1 MKKNVECRRA
11 RLWALAGALLGAAVF
26 LALYGTRVLN
36 PTEVDWLL
44 NGHGDPT
51 QHYLGWV
58 QYRHSEWHLPYLGM
72 SYSTI
77 YPPPGQCSV
86 YRFPA
91 AVRCLFQTAQPPAAG
106 DFPVFRLVGPA
117 VLHAAGFPWPVPDR
131 PPGCCAHPLGPRGGS
146 GRSRASCAVSCTAHP
161 DVRAHRSGR
170 HLADFSCS
178 VRMGFL

>member
-77 YPPPGQCSV
+77 YPHRVSVLYTDSLPLFAVFSNCSAPCC
-86 YRFPA
+86 R
-91 AVRCLFQTAQPPAAG
+91 RLSSISAG
-106 DFPVFRLVGPA
+106 SPCFA
-117 VLHAAGFPWPVPDR
+117 
-131 PPGCCAHPLGPRGGS
+131 
-146 GRSRASCAVSCTAHP
+146 
-161 DVRAHRSGR
+161 
-170 HLADFSCS
+170 
-178 VRMGFL
+178 

>member
-58 QYRHSEWHLPYLGM
+58 QYRHSECHLPYLGM

-77 YPPPGQCSV
+77 YPTGAVFCIPIPCRCSLS
-86 YRFPA
+86 FSNCSA
-91 AVRCLFQTAQPPAAG
+91 PAAG

-131 PPGCCAHPLGPRGGS
+131 PPGCCAHPLGH
-146 GRSRASCAVSCTAHP
+146 AAVWP
-161 DVRAHRSGR
+161 EP
-170 HLADFSCS
+170 
-178 VRMGFL
+178 GFLCCFLHCASGCSGTPLWPAPG